1 MQIAIDTYH
10 WNPIMHL
17 FVWGSILSW
26 LVVIPIASTGT
37 FYQIPGF
44 FRYVGVAFEVL
55 SSATFWIYLPI
66 ATIAAL
72 APTIIFRIMRIDLYP
87 HIVDDVRL
95 LQDKRG
101 RKLFKRIKL
110 RHKHE
115 GTKSRPHS
123 VRRSGYAYSHT
134 EGFGELISSGR
145 IFGLNEEEVLAKHR
159 RRLSTIISNPT
170 SRAGTPPS
178 FVIKVTPAREIVQV
192 REASV
197 KKDNTMAV
205 EEIHED
211 GEREEATDRDESNQG
226 GSTPPSEEFT
236 SNSAASLITKIDE
249 CSSDEF
255 EVSNRIED
263 KTVPMGKNFPQTR
276 GKKQS

>member
-1 MQIAIDTYH
+1 
-10 WNPIMHL
+10 MHL

-26 LVVIPIASTGT
+26 LVVIPLASTEA
-37 FYQIPGF
+37 FYLLPGL
-44 FRYVGVAFEVL
+44 YTYIGVAFEVL
-55 SSATFWIYLPI
+55 STATFWIYLPI

-72 APTIIFRIMRIDLYP
+72 APTIIFRIMRIDLDP

-95 LQDKRG
+95 LQDKQG
-101 RKLFKRIKL
+101 KKLFKRIKL

-205 EEIHED
+205 EEIREED
-211 GEREEATDRDESNQG
+211 GEREEAIDHDESNQG

-255 EVSNRIED
+255 EANNRIED
-263 KTVPMGKNFPQTR
+263 KTVPMGKDFPETR
-276 GKKQS
+276 TKKQS

>member
-1 MQIAIDTYH
+1 MQIAMDTYH

-26 LVVIPIASTGT
+26 LVVIPIVSTET
-37 FYQIPGF
+37 FYNLLPGSL
-44 FRYVGVAFEVL
+44 RYVGVAFEVL

-66 ATIAAL
+66 VTIVAL
-72 APTIIFRIMRIDLYP
+72 APTIIFRIMRIDLDP

-95 LQDKRG
+95 LQDKQG

-123 VRRSGYAYSHT
+123 IRRSGYAYSHT

-145 IFGLNEEEVLAKHR
+145 IFGLNEEEVLAEHR

-170 SRAGTPPS
+170 SRAGSPPN
-178 FVIKVTPAREIVQV
+178 FIVKVTPAHEIVQV

-197 KKDNTMAV
+197 KKDNSMAA
-205 EEIHED
+205 EEIHKED
-211 GEREEATDRDESNQG
+211 GKREEATDHDESNQG
-226 GSTPPSEEFT
+226 GATPPSEEFT

-255 EVSNRIED
+255 EASNCTED
-263 KTVPMGKNFPQTR
+263 KTVPMGEDTR
-276 GKKQS
+276 SKKQS